1 MVKSENQVVKFYSE
15 ENPATRRVISTL
27 AVQIHEYKKKY
38 DKTSILLT
46 GCSASNGTT
55 MIAINLAVYLA
66 QAGMTTLFVDADMRT
81 AVRHENRIVDRGL
94 SDVLSGQYGEI
105 RRTNIDNMYFMPSG
119 KPLKDP
125 ALFMCKES
133 STEFFSRTSEK
144 FDFVIID
151 CPAVTVV
158 PEALTM
164 LSSVDGVLLI
174 CSLEKTTKKQLQAAK
189 SIIEPYAE
197 KYYGL
202 IVNSVDVQQYRRLF
216 PNSDYYEKKEK
227 REAFKSKF
235 RSKTKKQI
243 YSQNEKQNHNGTD
256 KLRDKMNSVIND
268 MLPGKD
274 DKSRD
279 K

>member
-1 MVKSENQVVKFYSE
+1 MAKSENQIVNFYSE

-66 QAGMTTLFVDADMRT
+66 QAGMTTLLVDADMRT
-81 AVRHENRIVDRGL
+81 AVKHDNRIVDRGL

-105 RRTNIDNMYFMPSG
+105 RHTNIENMYFMPSG
-119 KPLKDP
+119 RPLKDP
-125 ALFMCKES
+125 ALLMCKDS
-133 STEFFSRTSEK
+133 SAEFFKRTAEK

-151 CPAVTVV
+151 CPAVTIV

-164 LSSVDGVLLI
+164 FSSVDGVLLI

-189 SIIEPYAE
+189 NVIEPYAK

-202 IVNSVDVQQYRRLF
+202 VVNSVDAQQYRSLF
-216 PNSDYYEKKEK
+216 PNSDYYEKKKK
-227 REAFKSKF
+227 REVIKDKF
-235 RSKTKKQI
+235 RNKVGNQNDKPNGAQNSKSNDSLYGKLNDIVNNVLSDKK
-243 YSQNEKQNHNGTD
+243 D
-256 KLRDKMNSVIND
+256 R
-268 MLPGKD
+268 
-274 DKSRD
+274 
-279 K
+279 